1 MLDIKFLRENPE
13 AVKEN
18 IRRKFQESKLELVDQ
33 VVDLDQENRKIKQ
46 EVEEL
51 RANRNKVSKQ
61 IGALMGQGKKEEA
74 EKIKQE
80 VAASGKKIEELS
92 VREKEVEAKIKEI
105 MMVIPNIIDPSVPIG
120 KDDSENVEVK
130 RYGEPVVPDFEIPY
144 HAEIMESFDGLDLD
158 LHPSLFSCHEVSLL
172 SMKSTKMFSSVPM
185 IPMMMI

>member
-92 VREKEVEAKIKEI
+92 VR
-105 MMVIPNIIDPSVPIG
+105 
-120 KDDSENVEVK
+120 
-130 RYGEPVVPDFEIPY
+130 
-144 HAEIMESFDGLDLD
+144 
-158 LHPSLFSCHEVSLL
+158 
-172 SMKSTKMFSSVPM
+172 
-185 IPMMMI
+185 

>member
-61 IGALMGQGKKEEA
+61 IGALMGQGRKKKQKKSNRRWPPA
-74 EKIKQE
+74 AKKLKNYPSEK
-80 VAASGKKIEELS
+80 KK
-92 VREKEVEAKIKEI
+92 
-105 MMVIPNIIDPSVPIG
+105 
-120 KDDSENVEVK
+120 
-130 RYGEPVVPDFEIPY
+130 
-144 HAEIMESFDGLDLD
+144 
-158 LHPSLFSCHEVSLL
+158 
-172 SMKSTKMFSSVPM
+172 
-185 IPMMMI
+185 

>member
-105 MMVIPNIIDPSVPIG
+105 GFPASFEQVSKSFRRLRVILSHLW
-120 KDDSENVEVK
+120 
-130 RYGEPVVPDFEIPY
+130 EIPSPLLQNNRTTPAINSF
-144 HAEIMESFDGLDLD
+144 HAII
-158 LHPSLFSCHEVSLL
+158 HPSS
-172 SMKSTKMFSSVPM
+172 
-185 IPMMMI
+185 

>member
-80 VAASGKKIEELS
+80 VAASGKKIEE
-92 VREKEVEAKIKEI
+92 
-105 MMVIPNIIDPSVPIG
+105 
-120 KDDSENVEVK
+120 
-130 RYGEPVVPDFEIPY
+130 
-144 HAEIMESFDGLDLD
+144 
-158 LHPSLFSCHEVSLL
+158 
-172 SMKSTKMFSSVPM
+172 
-185 IPMMMI
+185 